1 MAGKLG
7 ISIRA
12 YAKRRGITHGA
23 VQKAI
28 ESHRITPLPDG
39 SIDPITADK
48 EWEENTDYSKVRTKS
63 KASDY
68 AAAQIL
74 KLKAEATLAQIK
86 VKKEIGAV
94 IPTDEVIVFMRVL
107 TTDLA
112 NQFLSLGRMV
122 APRIIGEQDITKIT
136 RIIDENIKNLIKDY
150 KDDISSRI
158 QKATTAILDNEDT

>member
-1 MAGKLG
+1 
-7 ISIRA
+7 
-12 YAKRRGITHGA
+12 
-23 VQKAI
+23 
-28 ESHRITPLPDG
+28 
-39 SIDPITADK
+39 
-48 EWEENTDYSKVRTKS
+48 
-63 KASDY
+63 
-68 AAAQIL
+68 
-74 KLKAEATLAQIK
+74 
-86 VKKEIGAV
+86 
-94 IPTDEVIVFMRVL
+94 MRVL